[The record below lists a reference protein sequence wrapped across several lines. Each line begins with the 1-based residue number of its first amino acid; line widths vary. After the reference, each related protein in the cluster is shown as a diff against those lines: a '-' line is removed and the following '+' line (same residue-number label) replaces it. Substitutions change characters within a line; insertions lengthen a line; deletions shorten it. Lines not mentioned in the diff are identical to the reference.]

1 MRRKSSINIFNY
13 PQGSQE
19 VFAAIA
25 AEELAKIQL
34 ESLDLVQPIT
44 PAEFVAWRKRLGFTS
59 ADFARVAGHLVSRET
74 FTRLEL
80 GDTLSAKTSGLVRM
94 CLAARLPKFEWV
106 EKDGNSKRR
115 SKRKILKYKGE
126 AHGDFVD

>member
-1 MRRKSSINIFNY
+1 MRRKSLINIFDY
-13 PQGSQE
+13 PQGSKE
-19 VFAAIA
+19 DFEAIA
-25 AEELAKIQL
+25 AEERSKIQR

-44 PAEFVAWRKRLGFTS
+44 PAEYIAWRKRLGFTS
-59 ADFARVAGHLVSRET
+59 ADFARVTGHLVSRET

-94 CLAARLPKFEWV
+94 CLAERLPKFQWV
-106 EKDGNSKRR
+106 EKANSGRR
-115 SKRKILKYKGE
+115 RKRKILKYEGD